1 MYCIYTCTNKNL
13 KCRGSLT
20 LPERVWPQ
28 EQVPVNDST
37 CTCILTGSFKEAA
50 AWPVSDVLS
59 PYGSNEVVLSRDS
72 NQVTTAPLNN
82 GGH

>member
-1 MYCIYTCTNKNL
+1 MQP
-13 KCRGSLT
+13 T

-28 EQVPVNDST
+28 EQVPVKDST

-50 AWPVSDVLS
+50 TWPVSDVLS
-59 PYGSNEVVLSRDS
+59 PYGGNEVVLSRDS
-72 NQVTTAPLNN
+72 DQVTTAPLNN